1 MTSPETKKKG
11 ETAMKN
17 PVQSL
22 FSACLMLL
30 GSVIVLGLALELLA
44 HIWPWLLG
52 SALIALAIWVA
63 VQWAIAKNRKW

>member
-1 MTSPETKKKG
+1 MKRPEAKTKG
-11 ETAMKN
+11 EPAMKN

>member
-1 MTSPETKKKG
+1 
-11 ETAMKN
+11 MKN